1 MKRFKRWF
9 KENWENR
16 SFRYGVT
23 IAVLIIAAIAVS
35 IYADIRDSRESVIS
49 SETQETVI
57 TAAE

>member
-1 MKRFKRWF
+1 MKRFKEWW

-16 SFRYGVT
+16 SFRYAVT
-23 IAVLIIAAIAVS
+23 IVVLIIAAISVS
-35 IYADIRDSRESVIS
+35 IYADIRESRESAIS

>member
-1 MKRFKRWF
+1 MKRFKKWW
-9 KENWENR
+9 KENWEVR
-16 SFRYGVT
+16 SFRYDV
-23 IAVLIIAAIAVS
+23 IIVVLIIAAVAVS

>member
-1 MKRFKRWF
+1 MKRFKEWW

-23 IAVLIIAAIAVS
+23 IVFLIIAAVAVS
-35 IYADIRDSRESVIS
+35 IYADIRDSGESVIS
-49 SETQETVI
+49 GETQETVI